1 MAPTLEELVKETR
14 HAFII
19 AKSDGELD
27 ASEVIQIAVD
37 LSQKIQKVE
46 GLSGEEKKSLLL
58 LSLKRGLDAAGGVD
72 SLPGFANAS
81 EEIKKAFENQL
92 ITAASSAVD
101 VMIAAANGKI
111 EFKKLADKK
120 SCIPTCVNIAKSVL
134 PKDQKLVQDALKY
147 AESLVK
153 KTEEPEVKPAD
164 VAVAV
169 TVAVETTG
177 AAKTK

>member
-46 GLSGEEKKSLLL
+46 GLSGGEKKSMLL

-72 SLPGFANAS
+72 SLPGFTGAS
-81 EEIKKAFENQL
+81 EEVKKAFENQL
-92 ITAASSAVD
+92 INAASSAVD
-101 VMIAAANGKI
+101 VMIAAATGKI
-111 EFKKLADKK
+111 DFKKL
-120 SCIPTCVNIAKSVL
+120 PTQKNCLPMCLNVAKNVL

-164 VAVAV
+164 VAV
-169 TVAVETTG
+169 ETKG